1 MCISKAYLS
10 SKLLTLVWQQISSLY
25 NSSFCAMIDLKALWL
40 LFLWNGKP
48 KPSKIYLS
56 LQLIIKCF
64 FLVLKFKKAEMVNC
78 FWNIYIFYRNP
89 SFKCLCNI
97 VPVQK
102 NYIWSLLLF
111 FWCSENLVYIN
122 QYVKNETKFLWPMI
136 LFHIYKLMPVT
147 YCKFVVAPGPFT
159 IIFHLRFIM
168 KFNCNTQSCT
178 CT

>member
-1 MCISKAYLS
+1 MKW
-10 SKLLTLVWQQISSLY
+10 KTKTLQNLP
-25 NSSFCAMIDLKALWL
+25 
-40 LFLWNGKP
+40 LFAINN
-48 KPSKIYLS
+48 YM
-56 LQLIIKCF
+56 F

-102 NYIWSLLLF
+102 NYIWSLLLFF

-159 IIFHLRFIM
+159 IIFHLRFNYNEIQLQYTVM
-168 KFNCNTQSCT
+168 YIAQQFYTHIYSCSWIYLAPYFVNFISFFFWW
-178 CT
+178 